1 MTFSGFSSV
10 SIEVKQLDCGR
21 FGISADQQLSVVG
34 SRIVNNMQINADRA
48 LLQGVLVEKVI
59 LREQLGVQFV
69 GDGVRI
75 VDSLLNN
82 QNGTFLEITN
92 LELVGCTVV
101 NSTLIQLGSVFG
113 LLVN

>member
-10 SIEVKQLDCGR
+10 SIVVKQLDCGR
-21 FGISADQQLSVVG
+21 FGISADQHLSVVG
-34 SRIVNNMQINADRA
+34 SRIMNNMQLKAGSA

-59 LREQLGVQFV
+59 LREQLGVRFV